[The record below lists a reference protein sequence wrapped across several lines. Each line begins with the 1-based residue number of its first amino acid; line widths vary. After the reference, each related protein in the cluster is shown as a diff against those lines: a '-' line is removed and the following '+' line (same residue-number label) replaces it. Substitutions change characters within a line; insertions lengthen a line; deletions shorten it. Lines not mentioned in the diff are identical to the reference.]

1 MLATGTIGSAREFG
15 TIIGFPVEQNILHL
29 RQDVGTLDRG
39 TGHDRQQCARAHQE
53 QQDERQ
59 QSTIAQEH
67 DTSLQHAK
75 SVLPDANTIALFG
88 QYSNNKSIR
97 PAFEPRIPN
106 TKDKDQENGGSPS
119 SRATG
124 LQR

>member
-53 QQDERQ
+53 HPDERQ
-59 QSTIAQEH
+59 QSTR
-67 DTSLQHAK
+67 AK
-75 SVLPDANTIALFG
+75 EEQKNMTLHKRSASHEQGHMLAAEELVLE
-88 QYSNNKSIR
+88 R
-97 PAFEPRIPN
+97 
-106 TKDKDQENGGSPS
+106 
-119 SRATG
+119 
-124 LQR
+124 